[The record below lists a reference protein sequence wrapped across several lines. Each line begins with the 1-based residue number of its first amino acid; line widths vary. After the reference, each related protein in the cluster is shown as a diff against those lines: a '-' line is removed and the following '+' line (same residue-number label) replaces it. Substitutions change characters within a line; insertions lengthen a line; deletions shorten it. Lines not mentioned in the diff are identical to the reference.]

1 MEMKKF
7 WTNKKEDPNKI
18 NLKTDVDLIKN
29 IITLVNKDPNLKVQ
43 LITLDG
49 SVLNIWSDKN
59 AITKDQSMLGY

>member
-1 MEMKKF
+1 MKMKKF
-7 WTNKKEDPNKI
+7 WTKKEEDSNKI

-49 SVLNIWSDKN
+49 SVLNVWSDKN
-59 AITKDQSMLGY
+59 AITKDESMLGF

>member
-1 MEMKKF
+1 MKKL
-7 WTNKKEDPNKI
+7 WNNKKEDPNKI

-49 SVLNIWSDKN
+49 SVLNVWSDKN
-59 AITKDQSMLGY
+59 AIEKDESMLGY

>member
-1 MEMKKF
+1 MKKF
-7 WTNKKEDPNKI
+7 WTKKVEDPNKI

-49 SVLNIWSDKN
+49 SVLNVWSDKN
-59 AITKDQSMLGY
+59 AVEKDESMLGY

>member
-1 MEMKKF
+1 MKMKKF

-49 SVLNIWSDKN
+49 SVLNVWSDKN
-59 AITKDQSMLGY
+59 AITKDE

>member
-1 MEMKKF
+1 MKMKKF
-7 WTNKKEDPNKI
+7 WTKKKEDPNKI

-59 AITKDQSMLGY
+59 AITKDESMLGY

>member
-1 MEMKKF
+1 MKMKKF
-7 WTNKKEDPNKI
+7 WTNNKEDPNKI

-49 SVLNIWSDKN
+49 SVLNVWSDKN
-59 AITKDQSMLGY
+59 AITKDESMLGY

>member
-1 MEMKKF
+1 MKKF
-7 WTNKKEDPNKI
+7 WTKKEEDYNKI

-49 SVLNIWSDKN
+49 SVLNVWSDKN
-59 AITKDQSMLGY
+59 AVVKDESMLGY

>member
-1 MEMKKF
+1 MKMKKF

-49 SVLNIWSDKN
+49 SVLNVWSDKN
-59 AITKDQSMLGY
+59 AVVKDESMLGY

>member
-1 MEMKKF
+1 MKKF
-7 WTNKKEDPNKI
+7 WTKKEEDSNKI

-49 SVLNIWSDKN
+49 SVLNVWSDKN
-59 AITKDQSMLGY
+59 AVVKDESMLGY

>member
-1 MEMKKF
+1 MKTV
-7 WTNKKEDPNKI
+7 WNKKEEKTL

-29 IITLVNKDPNLKVQ
+29 IIELVNKDPNLKVQ

-59 AITKDQSMLGY
+59 AVVKDDSMLGY

>member
-1 MEMKKF
+1 MKMKKF

-29 IITLVNKDPNLKVQ
+29 IIALVNKDPNLKVQ

-49 SVLNIWSDKN
+49 SVLNVWSDKN
-59 AITKDQSMLGY
+59 AITKDESMLGY

>member
-1 MEMKKF
+1 MKMKKL
-7 WTNKKEDPNKI
+7 WNNKKEDPNKI

-49 SVLNIWSDKN
+49 SVLNVWSDKN
-59 AITKDQSMLGY
+59 AVEKDESMLGY

>member
-1 MEMKKF
+1 MKKF
-7 WTNKKEDPNKI
+7 WTKKEEDSNKI

-49 SVLNIWSDKN
+49 SVLNVWSDKN
-59 AITKDQSMLGY
+59 AITKDESMLGF

>member
-1 MEMKKF
+1 MKKF
-7 WTNKKEDPNKI
+7 WTKKIEDPNKI

-49 SVLNIWSDKN
+49 SVLNVWSDKN
-59 AITKDQSMLGY
+59 AIEKDESMLGY

>member
-1 MEMKKF
+1 MMKKF
-7 WTNKKEDPNKI
+7 WTNKKEDPNKV

-49 SVLNIWSDKN
+49 SVLNVWSDKN
-59 AITKDQSMLGY
+59 AVVKDESMLGY

>member
-1 MEMKKF
+1 MKMKKF
-7 WTNKKEDPNKI
+7 WTKKVEDPNKI

-49 SVLNIWSDKN
+49 SVLNVWSDKN
-59 AITKDQSMLGY
+59 AITKDESMLGY

>member
-1 MEMKKF
+1 MKMKKF
-7 WTNKKEDPNKI
+7 WNNKKEDPNKI

-49 SVLNIWSDKN
+49 SVLNVWSDKN
-59 AITKDQSMLGY
+59 AITKDESMLGF

>member
-1 MEMKKF
+1 MKMKKF
-7 WTNKKEDPNKI
+7 WIKKEEDSNKI

-49 SVLNIWSDKN
+49 SVLNVWSDKN
-59 AITKDQSMLGY
+59 AITKDESMLGY

>member
-1 MEMKKF
+1 MMKKF

-18 NLKTDVDLIKN
+18 NLKTDVDVIKN

-49 SVLNIWSDKN
+49 SVLNVWSDKN
-59 AITKDQSMLGY
+59 AITKDESMLGY

>member
-1 MEMKKF
+1 MKKF

-49 SVLNIWSDKN
+49 SVLNVWSDKN
-59 AITKDQSMLGY
+59 AITKDESMLGY

>member
-1 MEMKKF
+1 MKKF

-49 SVLNIWSDKN
+49 SVLNVWSDKN
-59 AITKDQSMLGY
+59 AITKDESMLGF

>member
-1 MEMKKF
+1 MMMKKF

-49 SVLNIWSDKN
+49 SVLNVWSDKN
-59 AITKDQSMLGY
+59 AITKDESMLGF

>member
-1 MEMKKF
+1 MKMKKF

-29 IITLVNKDPNLKVQ
+29 IITLVNKDPTLKVQ

-49 SVLNIWSDKN
+49 SVLNVWSDKN
-59 AITKDQSMLGY
+59 AITKDESMLGY

>member
-1 MEMKKF
+1 MKMKKF
-7 WTNKKEDPNKI
+7 WINKKEDPNKI

-49 SVLNIWSDKN
+49 SVLNVWSDKN
-59 AITKDQSMLGY
+59 AVEKDESMLGY

>member
-1 MEMKKF
+1 MMKKF
-7 WTNKKEDPNKI
+7 WTKKVEDPNKI

-49 SVLNIWSDKN
+49 SVLNVWSDKN
-59 AITKDQSMLGY
+59 AITKDESMLGF

>member
-1 MEMKKF
+1 MKMKKF
-7 WTNKKEDPNKI
+7 WTKKVEDPNKI

-49 SVLNIWSDKN
+49 SVLNVWSDKN
-59 AITKDQSMLGY
+59 AITKDESMLGF

>member
-1 MEMKKF
+1 MKKF
-7 WTNKKEDPNKI
+7 WTKKEEDSNKI

-49 SVLNIWSDKN
+49 SVLNVWSDKN
-59 AITKDQSMLGY
+59 AIEKDESMLGF